1 MKLTGK
7 ILALVIPV
15 VLGSLIV
22 LMLLTTQTA
31 SKSLTNSYA
40 EKLVAVVGKTKSAL
54 KRYFE
59 GIDNFLY
66 IDSTRRLFVDS
77 LKKLQKIYERIDKET
92 GGKAEE
98 VLQKA
103 YIDDN
108 PYPPGEKYKLIS
120 PKGDVDVISMIQY
133 NINHRKIHPV
143 MKNIVD
149 KMGFYDI
156 FLVTPKGNVVYT
168 YYKKRDFA
176 TNLDHGR
183 WRDTNLAKLYRI
195 LKNSKDNE
203 AHFVDFE
210 PYAPSRGIP
219 AAFAGVPV
227 RDSYKKMVGYLIIQL
242 PIDKINKI
250 LQEKT
255 GMGKT
260 GETYAVG
267 PDYLMRSDSR
277 FAKGSTI
284 LKQKVESESVR
295 RALEGESGW
304 MKIIDYRGVPA
315 LSAYMPFVFKELK
328 WAIIGEVDYSE
339 ATAGVKKLFSFS
351 LITLVVVAIVSVI
364 VVIIFTR
371 RLIKPIKDLGNL
383 IMKVADGD
391 LTVKFP
397 VKGKDEIA
405 QMADSLNHMMKSLRE
420 TVKNIKDASLS
431 INDAADDLA
440 AISEEQSASFEEL
453 ASQAENVKNRVED
466 VTEYVEQ
473 VNSGIEEVAAGA
485 QNVSR
490 AVQEMSDDAS
500 DAVRLAQDG
509 MKAIEEVVSDI
520 ERVVEETGKTAE
532 VVQDLTRRVQ
542 NIGEIVETIN
552 SIAEQTNL
560 LALNAAIEA
569 ARAGEAGKGFAVV
582 ADEIR
587 KLAEESRSA
596 TDKIAGMLKEI
607 QDKTSTTNETVE
619 RMNESVE
626 KSKEASEIASKQFEN
641 IMSRIEAI
649 QSAAQN
655 IAAIA
660 EEQSAAAQEMSS
672 AVDTMSKSVVDVS
685 NQISSM
691 TDSIHQQSEGAE
703 QVATAAQNLSDLSR
717 KLEDAIGRFKI

>member
-7 ILALVIPV
+7 ILLLVIPL
-15 VLGSLIV
+15 VLGSMIL
-22 LMLLTTQTA
+22 LMFFTTHMA

-40 EKLVAVVGKTKSAL
+40 EKLIAVVRKTKSAL
-54 KRYFE
+54 NRYFE
-59 GIDNFLY
+59 GIDSFLY
-66 IDSTRRLFVDS
+66 ISSERSLFSDS
-77 LKKLQKIYERIDKET
+77 LKRLQKIYVRINKET
-92 GGKAEE
+92 GGKAVE

-108 PYPPGEKYKLIS
+108 PYPVGEKYKLLS
-120 PKGDVDVISMIQY
+120 PKGDMDVISMIQY
-133 NINHRKIHPV
+133 NIIHRKIHPV
-143 MKNIVD
+143 MKEIVD
-149 KMGFYDI
+149 RMGFYDI
-156 FLVTPKGNVVYT
+156 FLVTPEGNVVYT
-168 YYKKRDFA
+168 YYKERDFA
-176 TNLDHGR
+176 TNLEHGR
-183 WRDTNLAKLYRI
+183 WKDTNLADLYRI

-203 AHFVDFE
+203 VHFVDFKS
-210 PYAPSRGIP
+210 YAPSHGIP

-227 RDSYKKMVGYLIIQL
+227 RDRSNKVVGYLIIQL

-260 GETYAVG
+260 GETYLVG

-277 FAKGSTI
+277 FAKESTI
-284 LKQKVESESVR
+284 LKRKVETESAK

-304 MKIIDYRGVPA
+304 MKTKDYRGVLV
-315 LSAYMPFVFKELK
+315 LSAYMPFKFKELN
-328 WAIIGEVDYSE
+328 WAIIGDVDYSE
-339 ATAGVKKLFSFS
+339 ATAAARKILEFS
-351 LITLVVVAIVSVI
+351 LIVLIIVSGISVLVAIV
-364 VVIIFTR
+364 FTKA
-371 RLIKPIKDLGNL
+371 LVKPIRNLGEAV
-383 IMKVADGD
+383 MKVANGD
-391 LTVKFP
+391 LTVNFSTR
-397 VKGKDEIA
+397 GKDEIA
-405 QMADSLNHMMKSLRE
+405 QMAESLNHMMKNFRE
-420 TVKNIKDASLS
+420 AVKNIKSASLS
-431 INDAADDLA
+431 INDAANDLA
-440 AISEEQSASFEEL
+440 AISQEQSASSEEL
-453 ASQAENVKNRVED
+453 ASQAESVRKSIED
-466 VTEYVEQ
+466 VTESVEQ

-490 AVQEMSDDAS
+490 AVQEMSDGS
-500 DAVRLAQDG
+500 SEAVKLAQDG

-542 NIGEIVETIN
+542 NIGEIVDTIN

-587 KLAEESRSA
+587 KLAEESRAA
-596 TDKIAGMLKEI
+596 TDKIANMLKEI

-619 RMNESVE
+619 KMNESVE
-626 KSKEASEIASKQFEN
+626 KSKEASEVASKQFED
-641 IMSRIEAI
+641 IMDRIEAI

-672 AVDTMSKSVVDVS
+672 AVDAMSRSVVSVS
-685 NQISSM
+685 NQMGSIV
-691 TDSIHQQSEGAE
+691 DSIYQQSEGAE
-703 QVATAAQNLSDLSR
+703 QVAVAAQDLSDLSR
-717 KLEDAIGRFKI
+717 KLEEAVGKFKI